1 MEKFIKKLLFASVII
16 VLTFYACNP
25 DEEEPF
31 VDPRDNYVGSWLA
44 EETSTLYPNP
54 ITFTVNITLNPSN
67 STEVLISNFYHLGN
81 ADEDKVSAKATK
93 SSLTIQ
99 SQSVCN
105 LTIYG
110 SGSLSGNTINLTY
123 YVNDGADIDEVAA
136 VYTKQ

>member
-1 MEKFIKKLLFASVII
+1 MEKFIKKLLFVSSLI

-31 VDPRDNYVGSWLA
+31 VDPRDNYVGTWLA
-44 EETSTLYPNP
+44 EETSILYPT
-54 ITFTVNITLNPSN
+54 ITFLVHITLNPSN
-67 STEVLISNFYHLGN
+67 STEILISNFYHLGN
-81 ADEDKVSAKATK
+81 ADEDKVSAIATK

>member
-1 MEKFIKKLLFASVII
+1 MEKFIKKLLFVSSLI

-31 VDPRDNYVGSWLA
+31 VDPRDNYVGTWLA
-44 EETSTLYPNP
+44 EETSILYPT
-54 ITFTVNITLNPSN
+54 ITFLVHITLNPSN
-67 STEVLISNFYHLGN
+67 STEILISNFYHLGN
-81 ADEDKVSAKATK
+81 ADEDKVSAIATK
-93 SSLTIQ
+93 SSLTIE
-99 SQSVCN
+99 SQPVCN

-136 VYTKQ
+136 VYTRQ